1 MYINEYVNMFILGI
15 FIHVTFLFSIFD
27 IYFKSP
33 IVKDVVAYQS
43 QHEAVADRL
52 VLFVVDGLRAESF
65 VNYTTMKYLRSVPAY
80 YGTHLLNIDLLDWFR
95 NMEHGKA

>member
-1 MYINEYVNMFILGI
+1 MFITGI
-15 FIHVTFLFSIFD
+15 FIHLLFLFSIFD

-33 IVKDVVAYQS
+33 IVKDVVPYQP

-65 VNYTTMKYLRSVPAY
+65 VNYTTMKYLRSVSTYKIAMII
-80 YGTHLLNIDLLDWFR
+80 TLL
-95 NMEHGKA
+95 

>member
-1 MYINEYVNMFILGI
+1 MSSKIYYDYKNLNFKVMFFAGI
-15 FIHVTFLFSIFD
+15 CIHVMFLFSIFD

-33 IVKDVVAYQS
+33 VVNDVVLYQP

-65 VNYTTMKYLRSVPAY
+65 VNYTTMPYLR
-80 YGTHLLNIDLLDWFR
+80 
-95 NMEHGKA
+95 